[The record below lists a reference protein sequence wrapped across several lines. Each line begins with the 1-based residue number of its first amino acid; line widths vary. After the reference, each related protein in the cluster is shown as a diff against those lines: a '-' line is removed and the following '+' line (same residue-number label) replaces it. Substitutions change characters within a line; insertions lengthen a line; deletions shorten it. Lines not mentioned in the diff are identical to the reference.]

1 LVQTHPAPAERRAT
15 LRDTRPLSNGCAMT
29 DPHLYDLPTPALI
42 LDLDR
47 IERNCERMMAR
58 AAELGVKLRPHM
70 KTAKS
75 ADVARLATRRQSVGI
90 TVSTLAEIEYFA
102 EAGFDDITYA
112 VGIAGHKIPAL
123 ADLQRRFGI
132 RITLLTDTVQAVH
145 DVAERAEMLGEQFAV
160 FIEIDCGGGRGG
172 VLAGAPDLLL
182 IAQALQASPMLSL
195 AGVLTH
201 AGQSYDA
208 TSMAAIV
215 EIAET
220 ERAAVTHA
228 AKRLQA
234 AGIEVRSVSVGST
247 PTALYAASLAG
258 VTEMRPGVYT
268 LFDLAQVSLGTC
280 TIDDIAVSVLATVI
294 GHNPRSRRMLID
306 AGALAL
312 SKDLSASKLG
322 ANTGYGLVCPMSGG
336 PPIGGTYVAEVN
348 QEHGLITGPDVGEGI
363 ADRFPVG
370 TRVRILP
377 NHACLTAAPYGLY
390 HVVRGENTR
399 VQAVWPKATGW

>member
-1 LVQTHPAPAERRAT
+1 MILK
-15 LRDTRPLSNGCAMT
+15 
-29 DPHLYDLPTPALI
+29 DLPTPALI

-47 IERNCERMMAR
+47 VERNCERMIRR

-75 ADVARLATRRQSVGI
+75 ADVARLATRERSAGI

-102 EAGFDDITYA
+102 QAGFDDITYA

-123 ADLQRRFGI
+123 VELQRRHGV
-132 RITLLTDTVQAVH
+132 RINLLADSVQAVGE
-145 DVAERAEMLGEQFAV
+145 VAERAEVLGEQLAL

-172 VLAGAPDLLL
+172 VPADGPDLLT
-182 IAQALQASPMLSL
+182 IAQAVRASPILSL

-201 AGQSYDA
+201 AGQSYEA
-208 TSMAAIV
+208 TSVAAIR
-215 EIAET
+215 EIAEN
-220 ERAAVTHA
+220 ERSAVT
-228 AKRLQA
+228 QA
-234 AGIEVRSVSVGST
+234 ASRLRAIGIEAPCVSIGST
-247 PTALYAASLAG
+247 PTATHAASLAG

-280 TIDDIAVSVLATVI
+280 TLDDIAVSVLATVI

-312 SKDLSASKLG
+312 SKDLSAGKLG
-322 ANTGYGLVCPMSGG
+322 ANVGYGLVCPMSGG
-336 PPIGGTYVAEVN
+336 PPIGGMYVAEVH
-348 QEHGLITGPDVGEGI
+348 QEHGLIAGPELTDVM
-363 ADRFPVG
+363 AAQYPVG

-377 NHACLTAAPYGLY
+377 NHACLTAAPYDRY
-390 HVVRGENTR
+390 HVVRGEDTCILG
-399 VQAVWPKATGW
+399 VWPKAAGWASASDERRFRSQD

>member
-1 LVQTHPAPAERRAT
+1 VTAPRLDEV
-15 LRDTRPLSNGCAMT
+15 
-29 DPHLYDLPTPALI
+29 PTPALI

-47 IERNCERMMAR
+47 LEPNCQRMMGRAR
-58 AAELGVKLRPHM
+58 DLGVTLRPHM

-75 ADVARLATRRQSVGI
+75 ADVARLATREQAAGI
-90 TVSTLAEIEYFA
+90 TVSTLAEAEYFA
-102 EAGFDDITYA
+102 QAGFDDITYA

-123 ADLQRRFGI
+123 AGLQRRFGV
-132 RITLLTDTVQAVH
+132 RIALLTDSVQAVH
-145 DVAERAEMLGEQFAV
+145 DVAGRAETLGERFAL

-172 VLAGAPDLLL
+172 VPADGPDLLP
-182 IAQALQASPMLSL
+182 IAQALQTSPMLSL

-201 AGQSYDA
+201 AGQSYEA
-208 TSMAAIV
+208 TSVAGIV
-215 EIAET
+215 EVAES
-220 ERAAVTHA
+220 ERAAVTLA
-228 AKRLQA
+228 ANRLRA

-247 PTALYAASLAG
+247 PTAAYAASLAG

-280 TIDDIAVSVLATVI
+280 TLDDIAVSVLTTVI

-322 ANTGYGLVCPMSGG
+322 AKVGYGLVCPMSGG
-336 PPIGGTYVAEVN
+336 PPIGGMYVAEVH
-348 QEHGLITGPDVGEGI
+348 QEHGLIAGPEVYELV
-363 ADRFPVG
+363 AAQFPVG

-377 NHACLTAAPYGLY
+377 NHACLTAAPYDRY
-390 HVVRGENTR
+390 HVVRGESTS
-399 VQAVWPKATGW
+399 VVGVWPKVTGWAS

>member
-1 LVQTHPAPAERRAT
+1 
-15 LRDTRPLSNGCAMT
+15 MT
-29 DPHLYDLPTPALI
+29 DPRLDDLPTPALI

-47 IERNCERMMAR
+47 VERNCKRMSAR
-58 AAELGVKLRPHM
+58 AADLGVKLRPHM

-75 ADVARLATRRQSVGI
+75 ADVARLATRQQSGGV

-102 EAGFDDITYA
+102 DAGFDDITYA
-112 VGIAGHKIPAL
+112 VGISGQKIPAL
-123 ADLQRRFGI
+123 ADLQRRFDV
-132 RITLLTDTVQAVH
+132 RVSLLTDSIQAVH
-145 DVAERAEMLGEQFAV
+145 EVAERAGALGEPFAL

-172 VLAGAPDLLL
+172 ILAGAPDLLL
-182 IAQALQASPMLSL
+182 IAQAIQASPTLSL

-208 TSMAAIV
+208 PSIAAIA
-215 EIAET
+215 EIAES
-220 ERAAVTHA
+220 ERAAVTEA

-247 PTALYAASLAG
+247 PTAMYAASLAG

-322 ANTGYGLVCPMSGG
+322 ANVGYGLVCPMTGG
-336 PPIGGTYVAEVN
+336 PPIGGMYVAEVH
-348 QEHGLITGPDVGEGI
+348 QEHGLIAGLDMGEDVPDQ
-363 ADRFPVG
+363 FPVG

-390 HVVRGENTR
+390 HLVRSGNTC
-399 VQAVWPKATGW
+399 VLGVWPKATGW

>member
-1 LVQTHPAPAERRAT
+1 
-15 LRDTRPLSNGCAMT
+15 MT
-29 DPHLYDLPTPALI
+29 APHLDDLPTPALI

-47 IERNCERMMAR
+47 VERNCTRMMAR
-58 AAELGVKLRPHM
+58 AADLGVELRPHM

-75 ADVARLATRRQSVGI
+75 ADVARLAARQQSVGI

-102 EAGFDDITYA
+102 AAGFDDITYA
-112 VGIAGHKIPAL
+112 VGITGHKIPAL
-123 ADLQRRFGI
+123 ARLQRRFGV
-132 RITLLTDTVQAVH
+132 RIALLTDSIQAVH
-145 DVAERAEMLGEQFAV
+145 DIAERAEMLGERFGV

-208 TSMAAIV
+208 TSGAAIAD
-215 EIAET
+215 IAET
-220 ERAAVTHA
+220 ERAAATHSA
-228 AKRLQA
+228 QRLRA

-247 PTALYAASLAG
+247 PTAVYAASLAG

-268 LFDLAQVSLGTC
+268 LFDLAQLSLGTC

-294 GHNPRSRRMLID
+294 GHNPRSRRMLVD
-306 AGALAL
+306 AGGLAL
-312 SKDLSASKLG
+312 SKDRSASRLG
-322 ANTGYGLVCPMSGG
+322 ANVGYGLVCTMSGG
-336 PPIGGTYVAEVN
+336 PPIGGMYVAEVH
-348 QEHGLITGPDVGEGI
+348 QEHGLIAGPDAGEVP

-377 NHACLTAAPYGLY
+377 NHACLTAAPYDRY
-390 HVVRGENTR
+390 HVVRGENTC
-399 VQAVWPKATGW
+399 VLGVWPKATGW

>member
-1 LVQTHPAPAERRAT
+1 
-15 LRDTRPLSNGCAMT
+15 MT
-29 DPHLYDLPTPALI
+29 DSHLDDLPTPALI

-47 IERNCERMMAR
+47 VERNCRRMRAR
-58 AAELGVKLRPHM
+58 AENLGVTLRPHM

-75 ADVARLATRRQSVGI
+75 ADVARLATGPQSAGI

-102 EAGFDDITYA
+102 QAGFDDITYA
-112 VGIAGHKIPAL
+112 VGITGHKIPAL
-123 ADLQRRFGI
+123 ADLQRRFGV
-132 RITLLTDTVQAVH
+132 RVSLLTDSVQAVH
-145 DVAERAEMLGEQFAV
+145 EVAERAEALGEAFV
-160 FIEIDCGGGRGG
+160 LFIEIDCGGGRGG
-172 VLAGAPDLLL
+172 VPAGAPDLLL
-182 IAQALQASPMLSL
+182 IAQAIQASPTLSL

-208 TSMAAIV
+208 TSMAAIA
-215 EIAET
+215 EIAES
-220 ERAAVTHA
+220 ERTAVTQA
-228 AKRLQA
+228 AERLRA
-234 AGIEVRSVSVGST
+234 AGIEVRAVSVGST
-247 PTALYAASLAG
+247 PTARYAASLAG

-322 ANTGYGLVCPMSGG
+322 AHVGYGLVCPVTGG
-336 PPIGGTYVAEVN
+336 PPLGGMYVAEVH
-348 QEHGLITGPDVGEGI
+348 QEHGLIAGVDLEEVVP
-363 ADRFPVG
+363 ARFPVG

-377 NHACLTAAPYGLY
+377 NHACLMAAPYGRY
-390 HVVRGENTR
+390 HVVRGENTC
-399 VQAVWPKATGW
+399 VLGVWPKATGW